1 MLNLMSLFL
10 FVWLMKFSPSHRILY
25 TLQLTVQYSCQF
37 KILLLNFKY
46 LLILIKILVV
56 HIKYNCT
63 QDYKHF
69 KFRFLSIFIYL
80 LQKSHIFFIK

>member
-1 MLNLMSLFL
+1 MLNLMSLFCIC
-10 FVWLMKFSPSHRILY
+10 LMKFSPSHRILY
-25 TLQLTVQYSCQF
+25 TLQFTVQYSCQF

-63 QDYKHF
+63 QDYKHC
-69 KFRFLSIFIYL
+69 KFRFFSIYL
-80 LQKSHIFFIK
+80 LIAKEPYFFH